1 MNRNTF
7 LAIIAVAVVGIFVIL
22 LLNYNER
29 SQSPGEK
36 IANSISEATEEI
48 SDEIDDHT
56 TSK

>member
-1 MNRNTF
+1 MNRNSALT
-7 LAIIAVAVVGIFVIL
+7 IIALAVVGILVIL
-22 LLNYNER
+22 LLSYNQP

-48 SDEIDDHT
+48 TDEIDDHT